1 MTSVDFVKSSHGLL
15 IFGFGGH
22 ARAVADIAFASGVS
36 DFCFV
41 DSNAREG
48 ESFLGYP
55 VIKQWDSD
63 LPEGWQA
70 ISAAGDNFRRQQ
82 HCEHIKALGWPLA
95 TLIAPSA
102 TIGIGSKI
110 TEGCVIAH
118 QSHIGP
124 MASVGKA
131 CIINTGAVVEH
142 ESKIGDF
149 VHISVNAT
157 VAGRSTI
164 GDYSFIGAGAT
175 VIDGISICNNVTVG
189 AGSVVIS
196 DIDYIGVYVGSPA
209 CLVRK
214 QK

>member
-1 MTSVDFVKSSHGLL
+1 MPSTNFIKDSHGLL

-22 ARAVADIAFASGVS
+22 ARAVADVAFAAGIS
-36 DFCFV
+36 DFCFI

-55 VIKQWDSD
+55 VIKQWDGA

-70 ISAAGDNFRRQQ
+70 FSAAGDNIRRQQ
-82 HCEHIKALGWPLA
+82 YCEHIKALGWPLA

-110 TEGCVIAH
+110 TEGCLIAH
-118 QSHIGP
+118 HAHIGP
-124 MASVGKA
+124 MVSVGKA

-142 ESKIGDF
+142 ESKVGDF

-157 VAGRSTI
+157 VAGRSSI
-164 GDYSFIGAGAT
+164 GDYGFIGAGAT
-175 VIDGISICNNVTVG
+175 VIDGISICNNVIVG
-189 AGSVVIS
+189 AGSVVIRN
-196 DIDYIGVYVGSPA
+196 IDCSGVYVGSPA
-209 CLVRK
+209 CRL